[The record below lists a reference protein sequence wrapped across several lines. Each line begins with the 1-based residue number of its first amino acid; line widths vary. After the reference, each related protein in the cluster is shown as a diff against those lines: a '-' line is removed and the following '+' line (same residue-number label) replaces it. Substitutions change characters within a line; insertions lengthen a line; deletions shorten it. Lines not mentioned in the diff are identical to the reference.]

1 MVLFRCVELF
11 FIKRGNAMYEI
22 FEKLLKGRGITAYR
36 FCKDTGVSTST
47 ISTWKKKNSKIGMD
61 LAETISNYFGVSIDY
76 LMTGK
81 EDEPKKK
88 NNTDDLKQK
97 FEELKELLES
107 GKMQPLR
114 YDGQP
119 IDDNTKELLLKQ
131 VEISMAMMK
140 K

>member
-1 MVLFRCVELF
+1 
-11 FIKRGNAMYEI
+11 MYEI

-47 ISTWKKKNSKIGMD
+47 ISTWKKKNSKIGVD

>member
-1 MVLFRCVELF
+1 
-11 FIKRGNAMYEI
+11 MYEI

-88 NNTDDLKQK
+88 NNTDDLKEK